1 VDTDCTTIPGPPA
14 TPAHLAIGTWALA
27 GDAGWGY
34 GPCDPAT
41 ARETVAAALGAGCRH
56 FDTAALFGGGAVESL
71 LGEMLAGRDD
81 LSVTTRVGC
90 RLEAGRAVPDFAPAS
105 LPAQVE
111 QSARRL
117 RRSGLDCVLLHLPA
131 PAVLRD
137 GRALAG
143 LLALKAAGRV
153 REVGASVAEP
163 EEAELAIAAGADRVC
178 VPYNPANRKAEA
190 RLFDRARSRGVT
202 VQVREPLHN
211 GRLVDRPR
219 EPADF
224 APTDVRAPWPD
235 VLLDALAGARDRIAA
250 ALPGMPPGMSVEQAA
265 LGYALGH
272 PAVDRVVVGCRGAA
286 QVAAA
291 FGARALTEGE
301 RERVN
306 RAVYGP
312 PQPGRPRS
320 RSARAASSMA
330 CISSSDRP

>member
-1 VDTDCTTIPGPPA
+1 VDTDCTPTQTSPA
-14 TPAHLAIGTWALA
+14 ALAHLALGTWALA

-41 ARETVAAALGAGCRH
+41 ARETIAAALAAGCRR

-71 LGEMLAGRDD
+71 LGEMLEGRDD
-81 LSVTTRVGC
+81 LCVTTRVGC
-90 RLEAGRAVPDFAPAS
+90 RLEAGRAVPDFAPDA

-117 RRSGLDCVLLHLPA
+117 RRSGLDTVLLHLPA

-137 GRALAG
+137 GRALAE
-143 LLALKAAGRV
+143 LLALRAAGLV

-163 EEAELAIAAGADRVC
+163 EEALVAIAAGADRVC

-190 RLFDRARSRGVT
+190 RLFEAAVSRGVR

-219 EPADF
+219 DPADL
-224 APTDVRAPWPD
+224 APRDVRAPWPD
-235 VLLDALAGARDRIAA
+235 VVLAALAGARDRIAA
-250 ALPGMPPGMSVEQAA
+250 ALPEMPPGMSVERAV

-291 FGARALTEGE
+291 FGARALSPKE